1 MDRPVGIASLTWSTH
16 WDRCIPLSEHGIQC
30 EADVII
36 LENVP
41 DLFANKHWAHYNA
54 AKTLLEQSG
63 YSISSALLGMA
74 DFGVPQERFR
84 AVVIASRTRN
94 IPLPSGTVS
103 GGKFKTVRD
112 AISHLPVLKS
122 GDRCSIDPMHITS
135 KHQKSTIAIS
145 EQIPLD
151 GGVRPQGVGPDT
163 GFARCDKHG
172 VADKIHTCPAHVG
185 ESPQVWSHEKRQRST
200 ACSGG

>member
-1 MDRPVGIASLTWSTH
+1 MDRPVGIAPLTWSTH

-63 YSISSALLGMA
+63 YSIPSALLGMA
-74 DFGVPQERFR
+74 DFGLPQERFR

-94 IPLPSGTVS
+94 IPLP
-103 GGKFKTVRD
+103 
-112 AISHLPVLKS
+112 
-122 GDRCSIDPMHITS
+122 
-135 KHQKSTIAIS
+135 
-145 EQIPLD
+145 
-151 GGVRPQGVGPDT
+151 
-163 GFARCDKHG
+163 
-172 VADKIHTCPAHVG
+172 
-185 ESPQVWSHEKRQRST
+185 
-200 ACSGG
+200 